1 MPCYCRGEEV
11 SLEASVASRAPYNI
25 VSVSKKVLIHRWFE
39 EVWNKKNEAVIE
51 EVMDPEA
58 LIYGLSQ
65 DPTRA
70 IRGPNEF
77 RPFWRAFAT
86 AFPDLQ
92 IAVESTVAEDDKVVA
107 RCAVRGTHT
116 GEGLGFPPTGKR
128 VHMNGIVI
136 ANVRDGRIIEAWNS
150 FDFMTLYLQLGI
162 MKLPGA
168 ESNG

>member
-1 MPCYCRGEEV
+1 M
-11 SLEASVASRAPYNI
+11 
-25 VSVSKKVLIHRWFE
+25 SVSKKVLIHRWFE
-39 EVWNKKNEAVIE
+39 EVWNKKNEAVID
-51 EVMDPEA
+51 EVMDPQA

-77 RPFWRAFAT
+77 RPFWKAFIT

-116 GEGLGFPPTGKR
+116 GEGGPIAPTGKR
-128 VHMNGIVI
+128 VEAEYVYIMEFEGEKIRHMTKVWN
-136 ANVRDGRIIEAWNS
+136 DGFS
-150 FDFMTLYLQLGI
+150 MQQLGW
-162 MKLPGA
+162 G
-168 ESNG
+168 